1 MLMIVW
7 EYMVRK
13 GKVTEFET
21 LYGAGGAWV
30 ELFRQ
35 SPAYVSSVLVRD
47 AHERLRYLI
56 ADRWET
62 EKDFEAFKE
71 QHAARYGE
79 LDALGARLHRAEHLI
94 GRFEDVR

>member
-1 MLMIVW
+1 MVMIVW

-13 GKVTEFET
+13 GKVVDFEA
-21 LYGAGGAWV
+21 LYGENGAWV

-47 AHERLRYLI
+47 TKEGQRYLI

-62 EKDFEAFKE
+62 EQDFEAFKNE
-71 QHAARYGE
+71 HADRYGE
-79 LDALGARLHRAEHLI
+79 LDKQGAKLHRAEHLI
-94 GRFEDVR
+94 GRFEDLK

>member
-13 GKVTEFET
+13 GKVADFEK
-21 LYGAGGAWV
+21 LYGEDGAWV

-35 SPAYVSSVLVRD
+35 SPAYVSSVLLRD
-47 AHERLRYLI
+47 SKEAQRYLI

-62 EKDFEAFKE
+62 EKDFESFKQE
-71 QHAARYGE
+71 HAARYDE
-79 LDALGARLHRAEHLI
+79 LDALGTKLHRAEHLI